1 MITERDLEQVHS
13 HGIKTEEVLRQA
25 ALLTDPPPF
34 LPLDRPCALGDGI
47 LSLDAPALERLAVR
61 AERTRLLGRMMR
73 FIPASGRA
81 SRMFHAF
88 HSLCEGSELEPG
100 EEAEVKACLEGF
112 KNFAFYKSFKADLHK
127 SGLEL
132 DRMLKEGRAKEL
144 AQALTGGAA
153 TQLSDS
159 PKALLPF
166 HEYAEGGRTAF
177 EEHLLEGA
185 AQLRDKNGA
194 CRLHF
199 TISAEHKTRF
209 DQHLAALLP
218 KLEPK
223 LGVKFAVSFS
233 VQGKG
238 TDTLAMGLDN
248 EPYRSPE
255 GKLLFWAG
263 GHGALLH
270 NLQRLHADIV
280 FIRNVDNAVPDR
292 LKPARC
298 RHDLAMAGMVIELQD
313 ELYAYLP
320 RVYSKAADE
329 TALDEALRFGRERLG
344 VVPPGGWD
352 AFTREDRRSWLIDR
366 LDRPIRV
373 CGVVPSAGEP
383 GGGPFWVREKEG
395 LSLQIVE
402 RAQVDPSSEEQGK
415 VFAASTHF
423 NPVDMVCGLRDY
435 LDEPFRLERFVDK
448 DAVFLAE
455 KSWEGKK
462 VKVVEH
468 PGLWNGSM
476 SRWHT
481 VFVEMPLEMFQ
492 PAKRLSD
499 LLRQGHTV

>member
-1 MITERDLEQVHS
+1 
-13 HGIKTEEVLRQA
+13 
-25 ALLTDPPPF
+25 
-34 LPLDRPCALGDGI
+34 
-47 LSLDAPALERLAVR
+47 
-61 AERTRLLGRMMR
+61 MR

-88 HSLCEGSELEPG
+88 HSLCEGTEFAPG
-100 EEAEVKACLEGF
+100 EESEVKACLEGF
-112 KNFAFYKSFKADLHK
+112 KKFAFYKSFKADLHR

-132 DRMLKEGRAKEL
+132 DRILKEGRAKDL

-177 EEHLLEGA
+177 EEHLVEGA
-185 AQLRDKNGA
+185 AQLKDKNGV
-194 CRLHF
+194 CRFHF

-218 KLEPK
+218 KLEPR

-233 VQGKG
+233 IQGKG
-238 TDTLAMGLDN
+238 TDTLAMGLDK
-248 EPYRSPE
+248 EPYRSAE

-329 TALDEALRFGRERLG
+329 TALMRPTLRQRDRP
-344 VVPPGGWD
+344 PPGWD
-352 AFTREDRRSWLIDR
+352 PRGKAL
-366 LDRPIRV
+366 LAHRPSTGPSRPR
-373 CGVVPSAGEP
+373 VPSAGGQGRPLLGAGEE
-383 GGGPFWVREKEG
+383 GIAADVGRVGPV
-395 LSLQIVE
+395 LPV
-402 RAQVDPSSEEQGK
+402 GK
-415 VFAASTHF
+415 AFSASTHF
-423 NPVDMVCGLRDY
+423 NLMDMVCGLRDY
-435 LDEPFRLERFVDK
+435 LDEPPQRFVDRTRCS
-448 DAVFLAE
+448 
-455 KSWEGKK
+455 SWRS
-462 VKVVEH
+462 
-468 PGLWNGSM
+468 PGRQEVRESSTPGSGTAPCRASHSTNGNA
-476 SRWHT
+476 
-481 VFVEMPLEMFQ
+481 LEMFQ
-492 PAKRLSD
+492 PVNLSD
-499 LLRQGHTV
+499 LLRKAYGL